1 LVYNKNILVRLF
13 STADIFLNEAN
24 VDRDR
29 RNALKMW
36 ALNTSL
42 QITEGEV
49 VGKATENTRENNKKR

>member
-1 LVYNKNILVRLF
+1 MFWFVYFQSNV
-13 STADIFLNEAN
+13 FLNEAN

-42 QITEGEV
+42 QITGE
-49 VGKATENTRENNKKR
+49 VGKATENTREKQ